1 MFQESLPAVEPST
14 PVPLIAPDLNVAETT
29 MESLAG
35 FPKDLN
41 SKTDP
46 LGNVG
51 TKWMKQRAVQWDADY
66 KVHFSTKEASLC
78 YLLTVRIIR
87 MRNLPQGDFLSQ
99 SDCYVSLWLP
109 TASAEKVRTKT
120 IKNCR
125 DPVWNETFYFRIQ
138 SQVKNVLEL
147 TIFDEDIVQDDG
159 HFIVLFDIAKIPLG
173 ETIFMTFQLNPQRR
187 EELEAEFTLE
197 NLLDLP
203 ETIITNGVVVSREIS
218 CLEVQVDRRRWKKKK
233 KTHSTKHDFTFTV
246 KGSFEETRSLS
257 LCCDPSFHL
266 TDPILF
272 HYAKHSQPQLDITVP
287 KMKTLSSFC
296 ACMSCRAGRSRNGP
310 LTVPLNLLPF
320 DQEVIDKHR
329 KFDLHFKTKQ
339 CREDLDVRLG
349 FELCVEEQDF
359 LHKRKKV
366 VAAAL
371 KKVLQLEEDLQDDE
385 VPVVAFMTTGG
396 GTRALTAMYAHLLSI
411 QKLNVLDCI
420 SYITGLSGTTWTMSN
435 LYEDP
440 DWSQKDMEAS
450 VSDARKHVIKNKF
463 LACFSVD
470 RLKYYVKELH
480 QRKQEGHKI
489 CFTDLWGL
497 IIEAMLHDG
506 EDQHKLTDQQ
516 QALSHGQN
524 PLPIYLVLN
533 VKDKISNRDFREWME
548 FTPYEVGLLKYGAF
562 IRAENFGSEF
572 FMGRLMKKLPES
584 RICFLEGIWSSV
596 FSLNLMDAWYISFES
611 EEFWHKWTQDR
622 VIDIEEE
629 PVLPTRPSE
638 LTTRVVSPPESLSTV
653 FRDVL
658 MLRPA
663 VSEIHNFLKGC
674 QMHNNYLENE
684 FSRWKDCE
692 LDCHPNQ
699 LTGAADHLTLV
710 DTAFA
715 FETSYPPLMRPERKV
730 DLILHFNYS
739 SGSQIA
745 PLIKASKYFSEQ
757 GIPFPKIVPGE
768 EEAKSP
774 KECYIVGDKEGPETP
789 VVLLFPLVNDTFRN
803 YKAPGV
809 KRSPSEMA
817 EGEIDVADV
826 NGSYNINNLR
836 YSEEDFDKL
845 AKLSYYNVQ
854 NNKDL
859 ILQALRI
866 AVERKKQHRNSL
878 KPHTP
883 L

>member
-1 MFQESLPAVEPST
+1 MFQESLPGVELSIQ
-14 PVPLIAPDLNVAETT
+14 VVLVVPDLKAAETA

-35 FPKDLN
+35 FHEDLN

-46 LGNVG
+46 LGNVE
-51 TKWMKQRAVQWDADY
+51 TKGMKQRAEQRNADY
-66 KVHFSTKEASLC
+66 KVSFSTKEATLC

-87 MRNLPQGDFLSQ
+87 MRNLQQTDFLSQ
-99 SDCYVSLWLP
+99 SDWYVSLWLP

-120 IKNCR
+120 IKNCS

-147 TIFDEDIVQDDG
+147 VVFDEDVVQDEG
-159 HFIVLFDIAKIPLG
+159 HLTVLFDVAKVPLG
-173 ETIFMTFQLNPQRR
+173 ETIFMKFQLNPQRR

-197 NLLDLP
+197 NSLDLP
-203 ETIITNGVVVSREIS
+203 ENIITNGVIVSREMS

-233 KTHSTKHDFTFTV
+233 KMHSTKHELTFTV
-246 KGSFEETRSLS
+246 KGSFEGTHSLS
-257 LCCDPSFHL
+257 LCCDSSCHL
-266 TDPILF
+266 TDPVLF
-272 HYAKHSQPQLDITVP
+272 HYAKYSQPQLDITVP
-287 KMKTLSSFC
+287 KMKTLPSFC
-296 ACMSCRAGRSRNGP
+296 ACMSCTAEINRTGP

-320 DQEVIDKHR
+320 DQEVIDEHR
-329 KFDLHFKTKQ
+329 KFDLHFKTKH
-339 CREDLDVRLG
+339 CWEDLDVRLG
-349 FELCVEEQDF
+349 FDLCVEEQDF
-359 LHKRKKV
+359 LQKRKKV

-371 KKVLQLEEDLQDDE
+371 KKVLQLEDDLQDDE
-385 VPVVAFMTTGG
+385 VPVVAIMTTGG

-440 DWSQKDMEAS
+440 DWSQKDLE
-450 VSDARKHVIKNKF
+450 VSLSDIQKHVIKNKF
-463 LACFSVD
+463 LACFSMD

-480 QRKQEGHKI
+480 QRKQEGHNI

-497 IIEAMLHDG
+497 IIEAMFHDG
-506 EDQHKLTDQQ
+506 EDHHKLTDQQ

-524 PLPIYLVLN
+524 PLPIYLALN
-533 VKDKISNRDFREWME
+533 VKDKMSNRDFR
-548 FTPYEVGLLKYGAF
+548 
-562 IRAENFGSEF
+562 
-572 FMGRLMKKLPES
+572 
-584 RICFLEGIWSSV
+584 GIWSSV
-596 FSLNLMDAWYISFES
+596 FSLNLMDAWYISYES
-611 EEFWHKWTQDR
+611 EEFWYKWTQDR

-629 PVLPTRPSE
+629 PVL
-638 LTTRVVSPPESLSTV
+638 LTGSSKLNTRVFFPPDSLSTV
-653 FRDVL
+653 FRDVV
-658 MLRPA
+658 MSRPA
-663 VSEIHNFLKGC
+663 ISEIHNFLKGF
-674 QMHNNYLENE
+674 QLHNNYMENE
-684 FSRWKDCE
+684 FSKWKDCE

-699 LTGAADHLTLV
+699 LTGAANHLALI

-739 SGSQIA
+739 SGSQIM

-757 GIPFPKIVPGE
+757 GIPFPKIVPDE
-768 EEAKSP
+768 EEAINP
-774 KECYIVGDKEGPETP
+774 KECYLVGDKEGPETP

-809 KRSPSEMA
+809 ERSPSEMA

-826 NGSYNINNLR
+826 NGPYNVNNLK
-836 YSEEDFDKL
+836 YSEENFDKL
-845 AKLSYYNVQ
+845 TKLSYYNVQ

-859 ILQALRI
+859 IFQALRI
-866 AVERKKQHRNSL
+866 AVERKKQQR
-878 KPHTP
+878 K
-883 L
+883 